1 MVPAPTVSVSVG
13 ASCTVVA
20 VRISEKHL
28 AQSSSRSRQAF
39 SSVFRVLVTNLRS
52 QLTLTGFFRW
62 CAGRL
67 NAESGGSAPGGWR
80 LSLSASHG
88 SKRPPATAWR
98 ETASASELPAKRLL
112 LQHYSTYVPAKTTP
126 SRRAKFKLRVVH
138 GRSQRRHL
146 GRFEGGARG

>member
-1 MVPAPTVSVSVG
+1 MRLVPSRSFVS
-13 ASCTVVA
+13 
-20 VRISEKHL
+20 RKNISRRVPF
-28 AQSSSRSRQAF
+28 RSRQVF
-39 SSVFRVLVTNLRS
+39 SSVFRVLVANLRS

-67 NAESGGSAPGGWR
+67 NAECGGSAPGGWR

-112 LQHYSTYVPAKTTP
+112 LQHYSTYAPAKSIP
-126 SRRAKFKLRVVH
+126 SRPAKFRLRVLH
-138 GRSQRRHL
+138 GRGQRSHL
-146 GRFEGGARG
+146 GRFEGGVGG